1 MRPVTALVQRRRHNN
16 FPLPCNKFSRAR
28 ECDNLPARLRAASCR
43 QRRRP
48 LLRTSSSRPEG
59 SPRPCHHPGKQGC
72 QYRNTAWH
80 RTYRKSVVQLQAHD
94 LLWPRLA
101 RLGTHGEYVGGA
113 APAADPGATGSVQD
127 GALAK
132 PENSQ
137 DGVARTT
144 HVESLLVGGCC
155 FMYQVRPPAS
165 HVRNCLVIPG
175 GAPPPCFF
183 VCRPRCKFKW

>member
-1 MRPVTALVQRRRHNN
+1 M
-16 FPLPCNKFSRAR
+16 PLPCNKFSRAR

-137 DGVARTT
+137 DGVARRT
-144 HVESLLVGGCC
+144 HVEESLAVGWWVLLYVPGT
-155 FMYQVRPPAS
+155 PARVPRTELAS
-165 HVRNCLVIPG
+165 YSWG
-175 GAPPPCFF
+175 GAAALFF
-183 VCRPRCKFKW
+183 CL